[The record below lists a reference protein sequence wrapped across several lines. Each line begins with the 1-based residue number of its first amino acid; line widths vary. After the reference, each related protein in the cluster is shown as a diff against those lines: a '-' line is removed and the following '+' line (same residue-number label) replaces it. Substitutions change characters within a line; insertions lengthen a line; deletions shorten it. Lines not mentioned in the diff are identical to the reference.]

1 MKAKKNIR
9 SITELDKD
17 QLLEYVG
24 DLSKRWLAHDGLWF
38 LAAEQKYGMDAA
50 IELDGF
56 AWEKF
61 TVIEAKRIMK
71 FLGMESGGG
80 LDALERALDFRLYA
94 NINKQSAE
102 RPDDKTLIF
111 TMDQC
116 RVQEARK
123 RKNLPDFPCREVGL
137 LEYSNF
143 AKTIDERIS
152 TECVFCPPG
161 PHPDDAYCRWRFIL
175 E

>member
-1 MKAKKNIR
+1 MNAQKNIR
-9 SITELDKD
+9 SIKDLDKD
-17 QLLEYVG
+17 QLLEYVR

-38 LAAEQKYGMDAA
+38 LAAEQKFGIEAA
-50 IELDGF
+50 IELDGL

-61 TVIEAKRIMK
+61 TVIEAQRIMK
-71 FLGMESGGG
+71 FLDIKSGGG
-80 LDALERALDFRLYA
+80 LDALEAALNFRLYA

-102 RPDDKTLIF
+102 RPDVKTLVF
-111 TMDQC
+111 TMDRC

-123 RKNLPDFPCREVGL
+123 RKNLPDFPCKEVGL

-143 AKTIDERIS
+143 AKTIDKRIR

-161 PHPDDAYCRWRFIL
+161 SHPEDAYCRWSFTM

>member
-1 MKAKKNIR
+1 MNEQKKVR
-9 SITELDKD
+9 SIMDLDKN
-17 QLLEYVG
+17 QLRKYVR
-24 DLSKRWLAHDGLWF
+24 DLSKLWLAHDGLWF
-38 LAAEQKYGMDAA
+38 LAAEQKYGIESA
-50 IELDGF
+50 IELDGL

-61 TVIEAKRIMK
+61 TVIEARRIMK

-80 LDALERALDFRLYA
+80 LDALERALNFRLYA
-94 NINKQSAE
+94 NINKQSME
-102 RPDDKTLIF
+102 RPDDRTLVF

-123 RKNLPDFPCREVGL
+123 RKNLPDFPCQEVGL

-152 TECVFCPPG
+152 TECVFCPPR
-161 PHPDDAYCRWRFIL
+161 PHPDDAYCRWRFRL